1 MASREAERQKKIQ
14 AVLERE
20 REEFQKLKAES
31 LEFRKETEKKEIRK
45 NIIEMERQNI
55 ISLSRSGNRIQKGHH
70 PLRDKSF
77 PLIFFLIFS
86 IRDNKYMNDI

>member
-55 ISLSRSGNRIQKGHH
+55 LSLTRSGNRIQKYNSICNK
-70 PLRDKSF
+70 LR
-77 PLIFFLIFS
+77 
-86 IRDNKYMNDI
+86 IR

>member
-20 REEFQKLKAES
+20 REEFQKLKNES

-55 ISLSRSGNRIQKGHH
+55 ISLSRSGNRIQKDHH
-70 PLRDKSF
+70 SLRNK
-77 PLIFFLIFS
+77 LR
-86 IRDNKYMNDI
+86 IR

>member
-20 REEFQKLKAES
+20 REEFQKLKNES

-55 ISLSRSGNRIQKGHH
+55 ISLSRSGNRIQKDHR
-70 PLRDKSF
+70 PLRNK
-77 PLIFFLIFS
+77 LR
-86 IRDNKYMNDI
+86 IR

>member
-20 REEFQKLKAES
+20 REEFQKLKNES

-55 ISLSRSGNRIQKGHH
+55 ISLSRTGNRIQNDHH

-77 PLIFFLIFS
+77 PLIFFFIFF

>member
-55 ISLSRSGNRIQKGHH
+55 ISLSRSGNRIQKDHC
-70 PLRDKSF
+70 PLS
-77 PLIFFLIFS
+77 S
-86 IRDNKYMNDI
+86 ISK